1 MEKETLLTGLKK
13 VLGEPTAE
21 GYIGDTGVSVRTLDA
36 YAEALM
42 PTITEESLNDDFY
55 SRHASVVK
63 KMGGQMR
70 HEKSEFIKTYKPDD
84 HGGQPKE
91 TSDVNAEM
99 MKRIEALEKERE
111 QERKKAH
118 VDGLIAEIQ
127 KKSDSLKVSH
137 KNLWNDAVKMV
148 EYKDGVSVENAIE
161 SAKKIYESKLKEYFG
176 EGAVPYGG
184 HGNGGTT
191 MSTEAAKLNRE
202 AFKKRMQAQGRLPKE
217 T

>member
-70 HEKSEFIKTYKPDD
+70 HEKSEFIKTFKILFFFPVSKLLQFFDRFAIAFDESYYKRDF
-84 HGGQPKE
+84 
-91 TSDVNAEM
+91 
-99 MKRIEALEKERE
+99 
-111 QERKKAH
+111 
-118 VDGLIAEIQ
+118 IQ
-127 KKSDSLKVSH
+127 GESSLC
-137 KNLWNDAVKMV
+137 
-148 EYKDGVSVENAIE
+148 YQIE
-161 SAKKIYESKLKEYFG
+161 S
-176 EGAVPYGG
+176 
-184 HGNGGTT
+184 
-191 MSTEAAKLNRE
+191 
-202 AFKKRMQAQGRLPKE
+202 
-217 T
+217 